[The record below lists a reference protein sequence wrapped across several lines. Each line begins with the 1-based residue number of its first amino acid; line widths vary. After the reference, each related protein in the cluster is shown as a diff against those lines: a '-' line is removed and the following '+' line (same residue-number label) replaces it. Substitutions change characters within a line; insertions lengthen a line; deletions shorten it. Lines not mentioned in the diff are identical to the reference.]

1 MQSSQTSWRHDPAES
16 ERASQLLRA
25 TKPTEH
31 AYVAYRKCV
40 DPFVKAHR
48 HERPTFPFGD
58 ETTEVILGFRNS
70 RIFNREFLVAWVD
83 DNALSRFKPST
94 EAIMM
99 PVEPV
104 LEGLAPF
111 PVVIAPISHRRSQSH
126 KFISVL
132 DHEMVHV
139 CQALRGTWPS
149 GWPEERDALLDEFI
163 LYTQIEYEANLL
175 QLARWPNAHTP
186 NAELTIEQWSL
197 LRGYTQ
203 ALEDVLRSAAR
214 GDLDGDLITL
224 VVDVGVHGPRR
235 LERIGCSGDAIE
247 WFANRW
253 LRDVR
258 TAIHI
263 LTMQGVDLDAATALH
278 PLIRWLLG
286 RSVPDTR

>member
-1 MQSSQTSWRHDPAES
+1 
-16 ERASQLLRA
+16 
-25 TKPTEH
+25 
-31 AYVAYRKCV
+31 V

-111 PVVIAPISHRRSQSH
+111 PVVIAPISHRRSRNHRS
-126 KFISVL
+126 ISIL

-149 GWPEERDALLDEFI
+149 CWPEERDALLDEFI
-163 LYTQIEYEANLL
+163 LYTRIEYEANLL
-175 QLARWPNAHTP
+175 QLSRWPNAHTP
-186 NAELTIEQWSL
+186 NAEVTIEQWSL

-203 ALEDVLRSAAR
+203 ALEEMLRSAAC
-214 GDLDGDLITL
+214 GDLDGNLLPTL

-235 LERIGCSGDAIE
+235 LERIGCSDAAIE

-263 LTMQGVDLDAATALH
+263 LRMQGVDLDAATALH
-278 PLIRWLLG
+278 PLLNWLLA